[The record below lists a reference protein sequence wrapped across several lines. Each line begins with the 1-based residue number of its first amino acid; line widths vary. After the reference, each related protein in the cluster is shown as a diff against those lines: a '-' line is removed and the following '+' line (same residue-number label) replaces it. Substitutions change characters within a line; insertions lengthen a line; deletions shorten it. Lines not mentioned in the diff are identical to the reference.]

1 MKRINSILIAAALI
15 ISISALSAC
24 NREAPVEEP
33 TPAPTPNAEL
43 EKTKSELEDIKK
55 DSNRLDAYINDLK
68 NELNSLRIENQ
79 KLIAQSKRLEAEI
92 IDLKLELGEI
102 PNGDSADSLSNDADG
117 TQNTGSG
124 QTAAPEG
131 GSGGTGDSGALQ
143 K

>member
-15 ISISALSAC
+15 ISISALHAC
-24 NREAPVEEP
+24 KSEAPDEEP
-33 TPAPTPNAEL
+33 PAPTANTEL

-55 DSNRLDAYINDLK
+55 DSNRLDAYITDLK
-68 NELNSLRIENQ
+68 NELNALKIENQ

-102 PNGDSADSLSNDADG
+102 PSDDSADSLGKDE

-124 QTAAPEG
+124 QTTDAPEG
-131 GSGGTGDSGALQ
+131 GSGGAGDSGALQ

>member
-15 ISISALSAC
+15 ISISALYAC
-24 NREAPVEEP
+24 KSEAPVEEQ
-33 TPAPTPNAEL
+33 PAPTPNTEL

-55 DSNRLDAYINDLK
+55 DSNRLDAYITDLK
-68 NELNSLRIENQ
+68 NELNALKIENQ

-102 PNGDSADSLSNDADG
+102 PNGDSADSLTNDTDERP
-117 TQNTGSG
+117 NTGSG
-124 QTAAPEG
+124 QTEAPEG
-131 GSGGTGDSGALQ
+131 GSGGAGDSGALQ

>member
-15 ISISALSAC
+15 ISISGLYAC
-24 NREAPVEEP
+24 KSEAPTEEQPVP
-33 TPAPTPNAEL
+33 TNNTEL
-43 EKTKSELEDIKK
+43 EKTRSELEEIKK
-55 DSNRLDAYINDLK
+55 DSTRLDAYIADLK

-102 PNGDSADSLSNDADG
+102 PSGDAADSISTDE

-124 QTAAPEG
+124 QTTGAPEG
-131 GSGGTGDSGALQ
+131 GHGGSGDSGALQ